1 MNRRRNM
8 INKTYLV
15 TRFQNKLNRAQS
27 EVADFVGK
35 VQHDAAYVLS
45 WSNSVFQAAAKERV
59 YKQLIAFVMDE
70 AEDISDLF
78 NEDINV
84 DNLFSFVTDRVL
96 HKAKYPAQSTS
107 PTSNL
112 IEQYELA
119 AWAEVL
125 SDLLQMR
132 EVAN

>member
-15 TRFQNKLNRAQS
+15 TRFQNKLNSARS
-27 EVADFVGK
+27 EVAEFVGK
-35 VQHDAAYVLS
+35 FQHDAAYALT

-59 YKQLIAFVMDE
+59 YKQFIAFVTDE
-70 AEDISDLF
+70 P
-78 NEDINV
+78 EDINF
-84 DNLFSFVTDRVL
+84 DNLISFVTDHVL

-125 SDLLQMR
+125 SALLQMR